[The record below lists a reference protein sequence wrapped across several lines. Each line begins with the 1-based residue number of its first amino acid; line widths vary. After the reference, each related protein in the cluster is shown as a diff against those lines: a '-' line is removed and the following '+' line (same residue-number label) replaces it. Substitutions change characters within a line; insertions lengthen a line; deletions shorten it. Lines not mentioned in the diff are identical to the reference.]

1 MFGAGAVGMA
11 AVFAAAYVGIKTIV
25 IVDLLDSRLELAKS
39 LGATH
44 SINGKDKGKRRS
56 TIAKE
61 PVGEDCLMK
70 TFSPLR
76 RHPRPADR
84 ADRWRGRLLD

>member
-44 SINGKDKGKRRS
+44 SINGKDKGKRLPPS
-56 TIAKE
+56 LDKE
-61 PVGEDCLMK
+61 PVEG
-70 TFSPLR
+70 
-76 RHPRPADR
+76 A
-84 ADRWRGRLLD
+84 

>member
-1 MFGAGAVGMA
+1 MA

-44 SINGKDKGKRRS
+44 SIKGKDKGKRLPPS
-56 TIAKE
+56 LDKE
-61 PVGEDCLMK
+61 PVEG
-70 TFSPLR
+70 
-76 RHPRPADR
+76 A
-84 ADRWRGRLLD
+84 

>member
-1 MFGAGAVGMA
+1 MA

-44 SINGKDKGKRRS
+44 SINGKDKG
-56 TIAKE
+56 E
-61 PVGEDCLMK
+61 PAAAYPRLMPEGEACLLM
-70 TFSPLR
+70 TFSPLP
-76 RHPRPADR
+76 RHPRPAVR
-84 ADRWRGRLLD
+84 ADRRWG